1 MDRIENSTI
10 LIVDDQIEVLNV
22 YRDVIQNQLGH
33 AVECASLPAEA
44 MRRVHERMF
53 DLVLIDA
60 KIPYKGA
67 MLGGLI
73 LAEEVGRVLGMQS
86 VMLMSQYDVRGEVA
100 HFNPN
105 VTFLSKPP
113 LGRDLYA
120 WVEKDLLDKIRGLV
134 RRQYGFVAMPYGD
147 PDCDEWYRAVLTPWI
162 KEAGYALKRMDE
174 IATTKAINV
183 EMLEKIRQAHFVIV
197 CFPSDNANVFY
208 EAGFATALNKYLF
221 LFAPSVGSL
230 PFDIRAN
237 RVFPM
242 TTSTNSKARAE
253 LLEFIRALRGVDL

>member
-1 MDRIENSTI
+1 MDRTEKLNV
-10 LIVDDQIEVLNV
+10 LIVDDQVEVLDV
-22 YRDVIQNQLGH
+22 YRDVIQHRLGH
-33 AVECASLPAEA
+33 AVTCASWPAEA
-44 MRRVHERMF
+44 MRHVQERMF

-100 HFNPN
+100 HFNPII
-105 VTFLSKPP
+105 TFLSKPP
-113 LGRDLYA
+113 IGRNLIT
-120 WVEKDLLDKIRGLV
+120 WVEKDLVEKIQGLV
-134 RRQYGFVAMPYGD
+134 RRQYGFVAMPFGD
-147 PDCDEWYRAVLTPWI
+147 AECDEWYRAVLAPWM

-197 CFPSDNANVFY
+197 GLRSFNANVYY
-208 EAGFATALNKYLF
+208 EAGFATALSKFLL
-221 LFAPSVGSL
+221 LFAQNLEAL

-242 TTSTNSKARAE
+242 AKATDGQARAE
-253 LLEFIRALRGVDL
+253 LLKFLRDLRGVAR